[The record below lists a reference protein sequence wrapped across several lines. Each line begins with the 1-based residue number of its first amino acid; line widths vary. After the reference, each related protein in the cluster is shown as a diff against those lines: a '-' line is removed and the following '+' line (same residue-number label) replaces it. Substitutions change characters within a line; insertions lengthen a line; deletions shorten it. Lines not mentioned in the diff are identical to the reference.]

1 MAQDHLPVGAP
12 GEEPRLPVQ
21 RSPEQGTLTLRPAGT
36 ALDLFE
42 EPKRDED
49 EIDLLA
55 YWQILLKRRRLVLGI
70 LASILALAL
79 LVTLLSPA
87 VYRAT
92 TTLQIDREAMQI
104 VQVEGM
110 APQEAANSGDFYQTQ
125 YELLQSRSLAERVA
139 DSLNLTDSTVV
150 DRVMNHSWIDRLTTG
165 LRPKTQEEAAAKAR
179 ETLNSKYALRDAAK
193 A

>member
-1 MAQDHLPVGAP
+1 MAQDHLPIGAS
-12 GEEPRLPVQ
+12 GEDPRLPVQ
-21 RSPEQGTLTLRPAGT
+21 RSPEQGTLTLHPAGT

-55 YWQILLKRRRLVLGI
+55 YWQILLKRRWLVLGI
-70 LASILALAL
+70 MASVLAAAL

-92 TTLQIDREAMQI
+92 TTLQIDRETMQI

-110 APQEAANSGDFYQTQ
+110 APQETAASSGDFYQTQ

-139 DSLNLTDSTVV
+139 DSLNLANSTALNAL
-150 DRVMNHSWIDRLTTG
+150 MN
-165 LRPKTQEEAAAKAR
+165 
-179 ETLNSKYALRDAAK
+179 
-193 A
+193 